1 MRSTTKIE
9 KLYPFSTAKY
19 AHSIE
24 YYAYSL
30 QNRLYDLDPESEEYW
45 ELMDKITEVNELRK
59 VMSGACGRPVWFTGK
74 QIALA
79 KRCIGW
85 ADNARAQKAM

>member
-9 KLYPFSTAKY
+9 KLYPFSTAKH

-30 QNRLYDLDPESEEYW
+30 QNRLYDLDSESEEYW
-45 ELMDKITEVNELRK
+45 KLMDKIVEVNELRK
-59 VMSGACGRPVWFTGK
+59 AMGGACGRPVWFTGK

-79 KRCIGW
+79 KKCI
-85 ADNARAQKAM
+85 ALASEARSA